1 MKSKLT
7 YLFTSLSIIFAS
19 GGYDHGTSAG
29 KGNFDISIT
38 WNPFNYFEQGQ
49 SYAVL
54 GYGLTNRFDIHGY
67 YSYIHDGADNYYG
80 GMFYQFLDS
89 KYLDLATA
97 IGVRT
102 IRGVSPS
109 QLFLPQLLY
118 TIHLSKKNRLGGS
131 FVGIKNKS
139 REIGTT
145 ADIFFSR
152 EVYEN
157 EKVIIDLTWGVFNP
171 VSWEPKG
178 GEWHPT
184 YSIDIKIK

>member
-1 MKSKLT
+1 MKSKVI
-7 YLFTSLSIIFAS
+7 YIITSLSIIFAS

-49 SYAVL
+49 TYAVL
-54 GYGLTNRFDIHGY
+54 GYGLTNRLDIHGY

-89 KYLDLATA
+89 KHLDLATA

-102 IRGVSPS
+102 IRGFSQN
-109 QLFLPQLLY
+109 QLFMPQLLY
-118 TIHLSKKNRLGGS
+118 TIYLSKKTRLAGS
-131 FVGIKNKS
+131 FVTINNKS
-139 REIGTT
+139 RNIGTT
-145 ADIFFSR
+145 VDMFFSR

-157 EKVIIDLTWGVFNP
+157 EKIIIDLTFGVFNP
-171 VSWEPKG
+171 VSWEPKDG
-178 GEWHPT
+178 NWHPT